1 MAERLQTAAELAEA
15 IRTVAQPPSATEMD
29 LMIGVEELIRPFLG
43 PGVSLSR
50 YGQATKLGGIK
61 DALHGNVIIEYERP
75 GKLSKRGG
83 YSTARGA
90 GLISGPRAMPG
101 GRGN

>member
-15 IRTVAQPPSATEMD
+15 IRHVAKHPSATEMD
-29 LMIGVEELIRPFLG
+29 LVVGVEELIRPFLG

-50 YGQATKLGGIK
+50 YGQATKLAGIK

-75 GKLSKRGG
+75 GKLAKEP
-83 YSTARGA
+83 
-90 GLISGPRAMPG
+90 GLRENVEQLQ
-101 GRGN
+101 R